1 MGWLALAFHI
11 GAGTT
16 ALVAGTGA
24 LVYRKGGADHGRWGT
39 WFFWSMLAMAGL
51 GASIAAAKPDRP
63 TTLAGVITTY
73 LVVTS
78 WAAIRRRDG
87 KAGWAELAG
96 FFFALACCGIGIALG
111 QIAGGNPNGTIDG
124 YPPAICYVFASLA
137 GLAAVLDLNVLMR
150 RKIGPAQRIAR
161 HLWRMCVAFF
171 LAAAS
176 LFLGQQDDVFW
187 FMEGSPLLFI
197 PPFVILAV
205 MLFWIIRMRRGPL
218 NRQQQV

>member
-1 MGWLALAFHI
+1 MAVGVHGSSGRCSRWRAWGRRLLPPSQTARPRLPGSLQHIWLLRRGW
-11 GAGTT
+11 
-16 ALVAGTGA
+16 
-24 LVYRKGGADHGRWGT
+24 RSD
-39 WFFWSMLAMAGL
+39 
-51 GASIAAAKPDRP
+51 
-63 TTLAGVITTY
+63 GV
-73 LVVTS
+73 
-78 WAAIRRRDG
+78 
-87 KAGWAELAG
+87 AGWAELAG

-111 QIAGGNPNGTIDG
+111 QIADGNPNGTIDG

-137 GLAAVLDLNVLMR
+137 GLAAALDLNVLMR

-197 PPFVILAV
+197 PPFVIMAV